1 MTNSPLAESAVY
13 LSAAVIAVP
22 LFKRMGLGAV
32 LGYLAAGALLGP
44 WGLRFV
50 EDSTRT
56 LHLAELGVV
65 LLLFLIG
72 LELKPSRLWNMR
84 YGVFGLGGAQVIL
97 CTLLFLGGLF
107 VVGTPIAAASIIGF
121 SLSLSSTAFALQL
134 LTEKKELNTGFGRSS
149 FAILLFQDLI
159 AIPVL
164 ALLPLLATTTT
175 TIGASE
181 FLSIAKALG
190 AIVFIS
196 FFGQPVSRFLLQ
208 FISSAQTREVF
219 LAGALLVVLGVG
231 LLLESLGLSMALG
244 AFLAGVV
251 LSDSEYRHLLEA
263 DIEPF
268 KGLLLGLFFIAIGT
282 TVDFGLLTG
291 SWAYVALGLVFLL
304 TIKFAV
310 LYCLGRW
317 AKLSPESSRKMAATL
332 PQGGEFA
339 FVLFSAAVA
348 AGVLSQDQANFWT
361 LIVIASMVA
370 TPLVG
375 FLDRFLF
382 ATFSKPTNPT
392 FDTIADEHNP
402 VIIAGFGRVGQM
414 VARILRL
421 QNVGF
426 TTLER
431 DPEQVKTVRKF
442 GSKVY
447 YGDASRLDLLEA
459 AGAKSAKFFV
469 LAIDDV
475 ETSVKTAQLIREH
488 FPHLK
493 IFARAR
499 NRQHAFELMDLGITE
514 FWRETFA
521 STMELSKSLLLELGT
536 SLDEADAI
544 TKRFRAHDENTLIE
558 QHKLHHDEKAVIQYS
573 RQSVQ
578 QLLDSVAADRASAGN
593 PPKA

>member
-1 MTNSPLAESAVY
+1 MQHSPLIESAVY
-13 LSAAVIAVP
+13 LGSAVVVVP
-22 LFKRMGLGAV
+22 IFKRIGLGAV

-44 WGLRFV
+44 WGMGFV
-50 EDSTRT
+50 QDSTRT

-84 YGVFGLGGAQVIL
+84 YGVFGLGGAQV
-97 CTLLFLGGLF
+97 TLSTLVLLSGLLALGVSF
-107 VVGTPIAAASIIGF
+107 PASCIISF

-134 LTEKKELNTGFGRSS
+134 LAEKKELNTGFGRSA
-149 FAILLFQDLI
+149 FAILLFQDLV

-164 ALLPLLATTTT
+164 ALLPLLSTAPTTL
-175 TIGASE
+175 GAPE
-181 FLSIAKALG
+181 ILSVSKALG
-190 AIVFIS
+190 AIVLIAL
-196 FFGQPVSRFLLQ
+196 FGQPVSRFLLQ

-219 LAGALLVVLGVG
+219 LAGALLIVLGVG

-244 AFLAGVV
+244 AFLAGVI

-291 SWAYVALGLVFLL
+291 SWLPISLALASLL
-304 TIKFAV
+304 SAKYAV
-310 LYCLGRW
+310 LYGLGRW
-317 AKLSPESSRKMAATL
+317 AKLTPDSSRRLATTL

-339 FVLFSAAVA
+339 FVLFAAA
-348 AGVLSQDQANFWT
+348 ATAGAVTQDQASFWT
-361 LIVIASMVA
+361 LVVIASMVA

-375 FLDRFLF
+375 VVERF
-382 ATFSKPTNPT
+382 AYAKFSKPVNPT
-392 FDTIADEHNP
+392 FDTMPDEHNP

-421 QNVGF
+421 QDIGF

-442 GSKVY
+442 GAKVY

-469 LAIDDV
+469 LAMDDV
-475 ETSVKTAQLIREH
+475 ETSVKTAQLIRQH
-488 FPHLK
+488 FPHLRV
-493 IFARAR
+493 FARAR

-544 TKRFRAHDENTLIE
+544 IRRFRAHDEVTLIE

-593 PPKA
+593 PPPT

>member
-1 MTNSPLAESAVY
+1 MQHSALAESAVY
-13 LSAAVIAVP
+13 LSAAVIVVP
-22 LFKRMGLGAV
+22 LFKKIGLGAV

-44 WGLRFV
+44 WGLGFV
-50 EDSTRT
+50 QDSTRT

-84 YGVFGLGGAQVIL
+84 YGVFGLGGAQVAA
-97 CTLLFLGGLF
+97 CTTLF
-107 VVGTPIAAASIIGF
+107 VAGLLVIGTPLTPALIVGF
-121 SLSLSSTAFALQL
+121 CLSLSSTAFALQL
-134 LTEKKELNTGFGRSS
+134 LTERKELNTGFGRSA
-149 FAILLFQDLI
+149 FAILLFQDLV

-164 ALLPLLATTTT
+164 ALLPLFAATTTSL
-175 TIGASE
+175 GASE
-181 FLSIAKALG
+181 LLSVGKALG
-190 AIVFIS
+190 AILLIS
-196 FFGQPVSRFLLQ
+196 FFGQPLSRFLLQ

-282 TVDFGLLTG
+282 TVDFGLMNA
-291 SWAYVALGLVFLL
+291 SWASVSLGLLFLL
-304 TIKFAV
+304 SVKFAV
-310 LYCLGRW
+310 LYCLARW
-317 AKLSPESSRKMAATL
+317 AKLSPESSRRMASTL

-348 AGVLSQDQANFWT
+348 SGALAEAQASFWT

-375 FLDRFLF
+375 FLERFLF
-382 ATFSKPTNPT
+382 ARFAKPTNPT
-392 FDTIADEHNP
+392 FDTMTDEHNP

-421 QNVGF
+421 QNIGF

-442 GSKVY
+442 GAKVY

-469 LAIDDV
+469 LAMDDV

-488 FPHLK
+488 FPHLRV
-493 IFARAR
+493 FARAR

-544 TKRFRAHDENTLIE
+544 IRRFRAHDEITLIE

-578 QLLDSVAADRASAGN
+578 QLLDSVAADRASAGD
-593 PPKA
+593 PPRA